1 MVALSDAKRPRRRRW
16 LRVLGGLLGVFVALC
31 LALLADA
38 WTALGVPSEGAR
50 LARLEASPQWR
61 GGRFRPPLPKQQ
73 GSMLEIL
80 RGALTG
86 DQIRAPQG
94 DDDIPRVTPSAEA
107 LARPPASG
115 LRLTWLGHSSFL
127 VDVDGARI
135 LTDPVWGERAS
146 PFTYLGPARFYPPLI
161 PLAELPPIDAVV
173 ISHDH
178 YDHLDEPTIRALA
191 GRTRFVVP
199 LGIGADLEYWGVPA
213 ADIVELDW
221 WERATVGDAGVEL
234 VATPARH
241 FSGRGLTDADQT
253 LCSGWALLGPA
264 HRVYYSGDTAMFDGF
279 AEIGARL
286 GPFDATLVES
296 GAYSGLWA
304 DVHLGPEQAVAA
316 HVAARGRL
324 FIPVHWGT
332 FNLASHAW
340 TEPAERALVAAE
352 RAGVAL
358 AIPRPGESVEPAN
371 PPPVERWWPAIPWET
386 AAQAPVVSSGLG
398 PAAP

>member
-1 MVALSDAKRPRRRRW
+1 MPEAGPPPPRRRRW
-16 LRVLGGLLGVFVALC
+16 LRALAVVFGAPLLLS

-38 WTALGVPSEGAR
+38 WTALGVQAEGAR
-50 LARLEASPQWR
+50 LARMEASPQWR
-61 GGRFRPPLPKQQ
+61 DGRFRPPLPKTQ
-73 GSMLEIL
+73 GSMWTIL
-80 RGALTG
+80 RDALSG
-86 DQIRAPQG
+86 DQLRAPQDPG
-94 DDDIPRVTPSAEA
+94 DIPRITPDPAA
-107 LARPPASG
+107 LASAPTSG

-127 VDVDGARI
+127 VDIDGIRV

-146 PFTYLGPARFYPPLI
+146 PLSLLGPARFYPPLI

-191 GRTRFVVP
+191 GTTRFVVP

-221 WERATVGDAGVEL
+221 WERQAVGAVEL

-253 LCSGWALLGPA
+253 LCTGWALVGGE
-264 HRVYYSGDTAMFDGF
+264 HRVFYSGDTAMFPGF

-316 HVAARGRL
+316 HVAARGDL
-324 FIPVHWGT
+324 LIPVHWGT

-340 TEPAERALVAAE
+340 TEPAERILVAAE
-352 RAGVAL
+352 RAGVSL
-358 AIPRPGESVEPAN
+358 AIPRPGESVEPAD
-371 PPPVERWWPAIPWET
+371 PPPIERWWPEIPWQT
-386 AAQAPVVSSGLG
+386 AEEAPVVSSGLAS
-398 PAAP
+398 PR